1 MAMPPPV
8 TPTVAGR
15 PPGQRLAAWIQATR
29 PPFLVATLLPVL
41 TGLALVARQTGQVNW
56 PLALLTL
63 VGSLAMQIGTNLAN
77 DYYDFIQYRGDVP
90 YEGGSGVLQEG
101 KLSLDDVYRGTWVT
115 FAFTAAVGIYLGTR
129 STPLVWLLTAIGLIG
144 AIYYSAPPIR
154 FGYRGWA
161 EVVCGISMGPV
172 IVLGV
177 YMVQTGR
184 PSWEALAV
192 SFPLASFVAM
202 ILYGESIH
210 DIQQDQQTGKWTVAA
225 RLGETRAVA
234 AMMAWIAATGVLSV
248 LGVAT
253 GLLPQL
259 LLLELVP
266 MALVLRV
273 LRPWAGKREGGPDTA
288 KPRFGRLALRLYL
301 STGLLLFLGLAL
313 GL

>member
-1 MAMPPPV
+1 
-8 TPTVAGR
+8 
-15 PPGQRLAAWIQATR
+15 
-29 PPFLVATLLPVL
+29 
-41 TGLALVARQTGQVNW
+41 
-56 PLALLTL
+56 
-63 VGSLAMQIGTNLAN
+63 
-77 DYYDFIQYRGDVP
+77 
-90 YEGGSGVLQEG
+90 
-101 KLSLDDVYRGTWVT
+101 
-115 FAFTAAVGIYLGTR
+115 
-129 STPLVWLLTAIGLIG
+129 LTAIGLIG

-253 GLLPQL
+253 GLLPRL